1 MREKRTDKKVVAGV
15 LGLCVLA
22 AVLAAGG
29 YLYRMLSRPNYVA
42 ARSHTLQVYPGD
54 GLDKVLDSLQDS
66 LARPGELARVARLMK
81 LEGELRSG
89 NYVVRP
95 GMSSRSIVNMLRNGL
110 QTPVKVRFNNVRT
123 LEQLAGLLSRQ
134 VMLDSLSLLEAF
146 HSQALMDSMGF
157 NAQTLP
163 ALFIPD
169 TYEVWWN
176 ASSERLMKTF
186 VRAYQRFW
194 NDDRLAAAARLS
206 LSPVEVSIL
215 ASIVEEET
223 NRTDEWPVIA
233 GLYLNRMRRNM
244 YLQACPTIKYALNDF
259 GLQRILKVHTQVES
273 DYNTYTHLGL
283 PPGPI
288 RIPSVAVLEAVLNAE
303 ENNYLYMCAKD
314 DFSGSHYFSSTL
326 AQHNRYAERYHQALN
341 RRRIYH

>member
-1 MREKRTDKKVVAGV
+1 MREKRADKKVVAGV

-54 GLDKVLDSLQDS
+54 GLDKVLDGLKDS
-66 LARPGELARVARLMK
+66 LARPDELVRVARLMK
-81 LEGELRSG
+81 LEGELHSG

-146 HSQALMDSMGF
+146 HSQALTDSMGF
-157 NAQTLP
+157 NAQTIP

-303 ENNYLYMCAKD
+303 DNNYLYMCAKD